1 MKIINLYLKI
11 ITILIMLQVFINF
24 VECISDQSSNIS
36 LIIQTSPNHTLLLT
50 TSITTDNDN
59 ENNNVINNNNKNN
72 NNNNNNKI
80 FDNILHSNNNI
91 KSIIGHSTLSSYI
104 RNNNAKEKIINSN
117 DIPNSNT
124 ITENSNSCANIKISL
139 QQTLFLLLT
148 LLITIC
154 SFFI

>member
-11 ITILIMLQVFINF
+11 IPILIMLQVFKNF

-36 LIIQTSPNHTLLLT
+36 LIIQTSPNHTLLLLT
-50 TSITTDNDN
+50 TSTTTDNDN
-59 ENNNVINNNNKNN
+59 NNKNNN

-80 FDNILHSNNNI
+80 FDNILQSNNI
-91 KSIIGHSTLSSYI
+91 KSIIDHSTLSSYI

-117 DIPNSNT
+117 DFSNSNT
-124 ITENSNSCANIKISL
+124 ITENSNSCANIKISI

>member
-1 MKIINLYLKI
+1 
-11 ITILIMLQVFINF
+11 MLQAFVNY

-50 TSITTDNDN
+50 TTTSADNGN
-59 ENNNVINNNNKNN
+59 TNNK
-72 NNNNNNKI
+72 KI
-80 FDNILHSNNNI
+80 IDNILQSNNI
-91 KSIIGHSTLSSYI
+91 KSIIDHSTLSSYI
-104 RNNNAKEKIINSN
+104 RNSNEKKINSN
-117 DIPNSNT
+117 DISNT
-124 ITENSNSCANIKISL
+124 ISNENSNSCANIKISI

>member
-11 ITILIMLQVFINF
+11 ITILIMLQVFKNF

-36 LIIQTSPNHTLLLT
+36 LIIQTSPNHTLLLLT
-50 TSITTDNDN
+50 TSTTTDNDN
-59 ENNNVINNNNKNN
+59 NNKNNN

-80 FDNILHSNNNI
+80 FDNILQSNNI
-91 KSIIGHSTLSSYI
+91 KSIIDHSTLSSYI

-117 DIPNSNT
+117 DFSNSNT
-124 ITENSNSCANIKISL
+124 ITENSNSCANIKISI

>member
-11 ITILIMLQVFINF
+11 ITILIMLQVFNNF

-36 LIIQTSPNHTLLLT
+36 LIIQTSPNHTLLLLT
-50 TSITTDNDN
+50 TSTTTDNDN
-59 ENNNVINNNNKNN
+59 DNDNNNNNKN

-80 FDNILHSNNNI
+80 FDNILQSNNNI
-91 KSIIGHSTLSSYI
+91 KSIIDHSTLSSYI

-117 DIPNSNT
+117 DISNSNT
-124 ITENSNSCANIKISL
+124 ITENSNSCANIKISI